1 MGVMDKIRSRRDDD
15 VQPAAAAPETPG
27 EKDAPMVQDSGITPQ
42 SSDDNLARAA
52 KERELHPDEITEGA
66 NVGVQKAE
74 AVALVWPKKVVW
86 GVYAW

>member
-1 MGVMDKIRSRRDDD
+1 MGVTDKIRSRRNED
-15 VQPAAAAPETPG
+15 VQPAVPAPETLG
-27 EKDAPMVQDSGITPQ
+27 EKDAPVVQDSDLTPQ

-66 NVGVQKAE
+66 NAGVQKAE

-86 GVYAW
+86 AIYAW